1 VPWRLAMAAA
11 WSWRLFLCA
20 AAVLAIGYVALR
32 LRLVVV
38 PLAVAVAVAAVL
50 SGPMQWLRA
59 HRIPR
64 GPAALLL
71 LLATVLVTVGLPVA
85 ILTAAAEQF
94 AALGPRASQGVTRLL
109 DYAGDLGLDRTALD
123 ELRSQGQEAL
133 DNNRERLVSGAIS
146 GATLVAELLAGAVL
160 VLVLIF
166 FFLRDGDRMWGWFL
180 RRLPLR
186 RRAAWDR
193 GGRAA
198 SKTAG
203 DYLRGTAVV
212 ATVDAVFIGL
222 GLLVLDVPLVV
233 PLAMITFLGAF
244 VPVIGAFAAGLLAVL
259 VALVTGGVGTALAV
273 LGVVVVVQ
281 QIEGNVLQP
290 FVMGRTLS
298 LHPVV
303 ILVVFTAGGS
313 LLGLLGA
320 LFAVPIAAIIW
331 NAYTAVRR
339 VPPGRE
345 VEPDSRVDPA
355 LHEQDPAQP
364 EPEVV
369 TR

>member
-1 VPWRLAMAAA
+1 MAAG

-20 AAVLAIGYVALR
+20 AAVLAIGYLALR

-38 PLAVAVAVAAVL
+38 PLAVAIAVAGVL
-50 SGPMQWLRA
+50 SSPMGWLRA
-59 HRIPR
+59 HRVPR
-64 GPAALLL
+64 TPAALLL
-71 LLATVLVTVGLPVA
+71 LLATVLVAVGLPAA
-85 ILTAAAEQF
+85 ILTATADQF
-94 AALGPRASQGVTRLL
+94 AELGPRASQGVTRLL
-109 DYAGDLGLDRTALD
+109 DYAGDLGLSRTALD
-123 ELRSQGQEAL
+123 DLRSQAQEAL
-133 DNNRERLVSGAIS
+133 NNNRERLVSGAIS
-146 GATLVAELLAGAVL
+146 GATLVAELLAGALL
-160 VLVLIF
+160 VLALVF

-180 RRLPLR
+180 GRLPLR

-193 GGRAA
+193 GGKAA
-198 SKTAG
+198 SKTAE
-203 DYLRGTAVV
+203 DYLRGTALV

-222 GLLVLDVPLVV
+222 GLVVLDVPLVI

-244 VPVIGAFAAGLLAVL
+244 IPVIGAFAAGLLAVL

-303 ILVVFTAGGS
+303 ILVVFAAGGT

-339 VPPGRE
+339 FPPDRE
-345 VEPDSRVDPA
+345 VEAASQVDPA